1 MMFLLRNTLLSLPQ
15 KMVNQ
20 MKEKRESSR
29 QRKQHIPRSW
39 GSMYKVLYKG
49 AWVFMKLEE

>member
-1 MMFLLRNTLLSLPQ
+1 MFLLRNTLLSLPQ